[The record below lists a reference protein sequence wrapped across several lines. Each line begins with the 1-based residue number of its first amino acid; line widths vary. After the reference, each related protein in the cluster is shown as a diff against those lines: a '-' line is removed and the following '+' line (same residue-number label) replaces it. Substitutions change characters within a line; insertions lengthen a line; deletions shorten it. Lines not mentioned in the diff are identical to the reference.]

1 MIDEN
6 GFIKPD
12 AEETEQLDI
21 STIAEGSVTP
31 EAPPDVQ
38 GCGTP
43 LPKTFPRTFSQSEG
57 RFPPAVSAYDAPI
70 PPSQPAAKPSNP
82 GRVFLVWGLIIG
94 LLLGSVLGGILGNY
108 VVMSN
113 PGTFPW
119 ARTVSTT
126 YPGTTS
132 SGITVVTTEEQAVEN
147 AVKIASPAVVQ
158 INITSVSQNPF
169 GFSYGQQEGL
179 GSGFII
185 TSDGYVLTNNHVV
198 ENATKITVVL
208 KDGREFRGQVVGT
221 DATSDVAVV
230 KISGTNLPTVELGD
244 SSTLSV
250 GQKVI
255 AIGNPYGLSQTV
267 TTGVISALERNVQA
281 SQTETLVGVVQ
292 TDAAINPGNSGGPLV
307 DLSGRVVGMNT
318 MIYQNAQGL
327 GFSVSVN
334 TVRKVYDAIIKNGKV
349 TWPALGIQG
358 ATLTTSIVDQYN
370 LKASQGVYVVQITSG
385 SGAEVA
391 GLKAGDVITAIDDKP
406 MTTIDGVLGYIRS
419 KNVGDTVQVVVDR
432 SGSTKT
438 FAVTLKALGQ

>member
-1 MIDEN
+1 MTSGHLLQVRRYDMIDEN

-12 AEETEQLDI
+12 AEETEHPDT
-21 STIAEGSVTP
+21 SNTVEGYVTP
-31 EAPPDVQ
+31 ETPPTVQ
-38 GCGTP
+38 GYSTP
-43 LPKTFPRTFSQSEG
+43 SPQP
-57 RFPPAVSAYDAPI
+57 
-70 PPSQPAAKPSNP
+70 QPARRSNP

-126 YPGTTS
+126 YPVGTSGSGTT
-132 SGITVVTTEEQAVEN
+132 IVTTEEQAIEN

-169 GFSYGQQEGL
+169 GFSSGTQEGL

-198 ENATKITVVL
+198 ENATKITVML
-208 KDGREFRGQVVGT
+208 KDGREFSGQVVGT

-244 SSTLSV
+244 SSTLTV

-281 SQTETLVGVVQ
+281 SATETLVGVVQ

-318 MIYQNAQGL
+318 MIYQDAQGL

-334 TVRKVYDAIIKNGKV
+334 TAKKVYDAIIKNGKV

-358 ATLTTSIVDQYN
+358 ATLTTSIAQQYN
-370 LKASQGVYVVQITSG
+370 LKVSQGVYIVQITSG
-385 SGAEVA
+385 SGAQDV
-391 GLKAGDVITAIDDKP
+391 GLKVGDVITAIDDKP
-406 MTTIDGVLGYIRS
+406 MTTIDGVLSYIRS
-419 KNVGDTVQVVVDR
+419 RNVGDTVQVVADR
-432 SGSTKT
+432 NGTTKT
-438 FAVTLKALGQ
+438 FSVILKALG

>member
-12 AEETEQLDI
+12 IDDNEHQDASQMVEK
-21 STIAEGSVTP
+21 SVVP
-31 EAPPDVQ
+31 QQAGPSVQAYSPAPP
-38 GCGTP
+38 
-43 LPKTFPRTFSQSEG
+43 
-57 RFPPAVSAYDAPI
+57 A
-70 PPSQPAAKPSNP
+70 QPARPTNA
-82 GRVFLVWGLIIG
+82 GRGLLVWGLIIG
-94 LLLGSVLGGILGNY
+94 LLVGSVLGGILGNY

-119 ARTVSTT
+119 ARTVSLTT
-126 YPGTTS
+126 SGNQNTGTT
-132 SGITVVTTEEQAVEN
+132 IVTTEEQAIEN
-147 AVKIASPAVVQ
+147 AVKIASPTVVQ

-169 GFSYGQQEGL
+169 FSSGTQEGL

-198 ENATKITVVL
+198 ENATTITVML
-208 KDGREFRGQVVGT
+208 KDGREFKGQVVGT

-230 KISGTNLPTVELGD
+230 KISGTNLPTLQLGD
-244 SSTLSV
+244 SSSLTV

-281 SQTETLVGVVQ
+281 SATENLVGVVQ
-292 TDAAINPGNSGGPLV
+292 TDAAINPGNSGGPLI
-307 DLSGRVVGMNT
+307 DLSGRVVGINT

-334 TVRKVYDAIIKNGKV
+334 TARKVYEAIIKSGKV

-358 ATLTTSIVDQYN
+358 ATVTANIAQQYN
-370 LKASQGVYVVQITSG
+370 LKITQGVYVVQVTSG
-385 SGAEVA
+385 SGAEAA
-391 GLKAGDVITAIDDKP
+391 GLKKGDVITQIDSKT
-406 MTTIDGVLGYIRS
+406 MTTIDAVLNYVRS
-419 KNVGDTVQVVVDR
+419 KNVGDTTQVVVNR
-432 SGSTKT
+432 NGTTKT

>member
-12 AEETEQLDI
+12 PEETQNLDT
-21 STIAEGSVTP
+21 SNTVEGYVTP
-31 EAPPDVQ
+31 EASPTVQ
-38 GCGTP
+38 AYNTP
-43 LPKTFPRTFSQSEG
+43 SP
-57 RFPPAVSAYDAPI
+57 
-70 PPSQPAAKPSNP
+70 QPQPVRRSSS
-82 GRVFLVWGLIIG
+82 GRVLLVWGLIIG

-119 ARTVSTT
+119 ARTVSAT
-126 YPGTTS
+126 YPVGTS
-132 SGITVVTTEEQAVEN
+132 SSSTTIVTSEEQAIEN
-147 AVKIASPAVVQ
+147 AVKIVSPAVVQ

-169 GFSYGQQEGL
+169 GFSSGTQEGL

-185 TSDGYVLTNNHVV
+185 TSDGYILTNNHVV
-198 ENATKITVVL
+198 EGATKITVML
-208 KDGREFRGQVVGT
+208 KDGREFSGQVVGT
-221 DATSDVAVV
+221 DTTSDVAVV
-230 KISGTNLPTVELGD
+230 KIKGTNLPTVQLGD
-244 SSTLSV
+244 SSTLTV

-267 TTGVISALERNVQA
+267 TTGIISALERNVQA
-281 SQTETLVGVVQ
+281 SATENLVGVVQ

-327 GFSVSVN
+327 GFSVSIN
-334 TVRKVYDAIIKNGKV
+334 TAKKVYDAILKNGKI

-358 ATLTTSIVDQYN
+358 ATLTTSIAQQYN
-370 LKASQGVYVVQITSG
+370 VKASQGVYIVQITSG

-391 GLKAGDVITAIDDKP
+391 GLKAGDVITTIDDKP
-406 MTTIDGVLGYIRS
+406 MTTIDGVLSYIRS
-419 KNVGDTVQVVVDR
+419 KNVGDTVQVVADR
-432 SGSTKT
+432 GGTTKT
-438 FAVTLKALGQ
+438 FSVVLKALGQ

>member
-12 AEETEQLDI
+12 AEETEHPDT
-21 STIAEGSVTP
+21 SNSVESYVTP
-31 EAPPDVQ
+31 E
-38 GCGTP
+38 TP
-43 LPKTFPRTFSQSEG
+43 PRTFSQSEG
-57 RFPPAVSAYDAPI
+57 HFPPTIQGYST
-70 PPSQPAAKPSNP
+70 PSPQHARRSNS

-119 ARTVSTT
+119 ARTVSAT
-126 YPGTTS
+126 YPVGTSGSGTT
-132 SGITVVTTEEQAVEN
+132 IVTTEEQAIEN

-169 GFSYGQQEGL
+169 GFSSGGTQEGL

-198 ENATKITVVL
+198 ENATKITVML
-208 KDGREFRGQVVGT
+208 KDGREFSGQVVGT
-221 DATSDVAVV
+221 DTTSDVAVV

-244 SSTLSV
+244 SSTLTV

-281 SQTETLVGVVQ
+281 SATETLVGVVQ

-307 DLSGRVVGMNT
+307 DLSGRVVGINT
-318 MIYQNAQGL
+318 MIYQDAQGL

-334 TVRKVYDAIIKNGKV
+334 TAKKVYDAIIKNGKV

-358 ATLTTSIVDQYN
+358 ATLTTSIAQRYN
-370 LKASQGVYVVQITSG
+370 LKVSHGVYIVQMTSG
-385 SGAEVA
+385 SGAEAA
-391 GLKAGDVITAIDDKP
+391 GLKAGDVITTIDDKP
-406 MTTIDGVLGYIRS
+406 MTTIDGVLSYIRS
-419 KNVGDTVQVVVDR
+419 KNVGDTVQVVADR
-432 SGSTKT
+432 GGTTKT
-438 FAVTLKALGQ
+438 FSVILKALG

>member
-12 AEETEQLDI
+12 AEETEQLDT
-21 STIAEGSVTP
+21 STTVEGSVTP
-31 EAPPDVQ
+31 ETPPLVL
-38 GCGTP
+38 GYTAP
-43 LPKTFPRTFSQSEG
+43 LP
-57 RFPPAVSAYDAPI
+57 PP
-70 PPSQPAAKPSNP
+70 QPARPSNP

-94 LLLGSVLGGILGNY
+94 LLLGSVLGGIAGNY
-108 VVMSN
+108 IVMNN

-126 YPGTTS
+126 YPTGTS
-132 SGITVVTTEEQAVEN
+132 GSGITIVTTEEQAIEN

-169 GFSYGQQEGL
+169 GFSGQQDGL

-198 ENATKITVVL
+198 ENATKITVML

-230 KISGTNLPTVELGD
+230 KITGTNLPTVQLGD
-244 SSTLSV
+244 SSLLTV

-281 SQTETLVGVVQ
+281 SQAETLVGVVQ

-307 DLSGRVVGMNT
+307 DLSGRVVGINT

-334 TVRKVYDAIIKNGKV
+334 TARKVYDAIIKDGKV

-358 ATLTTSIVDQYN
+358 ATLTTSIADQYN
-370 LKASQGVYVVQITSG
+370 LKVSQGVYIVQITSG
-385 SGAEVA
+385 SGAQAA

-406 MTTIDGVLGYIRS
+406 MTTIDGVLSYIRS
-419 KNVGDTVQVVVDR
+419 RNVGDTVQVVADR
-432 SGSTKT
+432 GGTTKT

>member
-12 AEETEQLDI
+12 LD
-21 STIAEGSVTP
+21 SSEHQDLSQTVEGSGVPQPEPPVSGYTP
-31 EAPPDVQ
+31 SPVPP
-38 GCGTP
+38 
-43 LPKTFPRTFSQSEG
+43 
-57 RFPPAVSAYDAPI
+57 
-70 PPSQPAAKPSNP
+70 QPAKTTHV
-82 GRVFLVWGLIIG
+82 GRTLLVWGLIIG
-94 LLLGSVLGGILGNY
+94 LLVGSVLGGILGNY

-119 ARTVSTT
+119 ARTVSMTT
-126 YPGTTS
+126 PTNQNNGTT
-132 SGITVVTTEEQAVEN
+132 IVTTEEQAIEN
-147 AVKIASPAVVQ
+147 AVKTASPAVVQ
-158 INITSVSQNPF
+158 INITAVSQNPF
-169 GFSYGQQEGL
+169 GFSSGTSEGL
-179 GSGFII
+179 GSGFIV

-198 ENATKITVVL
+198 EGATSITVVL

-221 DATSDVAVV
+221 DSTSDVAVV

-244 SSTLSV
+244 SSTLNV
-250 GQKVI
+250 GQRVI

-281 SQTETLVGVVQ
+281 SSTETLVGVVQ

-334 TVRKVYDAIIKNGKV
+334 TVKKVYEAIIKNGKV

-358 ATLTTSIVDQYN
+358 ATVTTTIAQQYN
-370 LKASQGVYVVQITSG
+370 LKVTQGVYIVQVTSG
-385 SGAEVA
+385 SGAEAA
-391 GLKAGDVITAIDDKP
+391 GLQRGDVITEIDGKS
-406 MTTIDGVLGYIRS
+406 MTTIDAVLSYIRS
-419 KNVGDTVQVVVDR
+419 KSVGDTSQVVVNR
-432 SGSTKT
+432 NGTTKT
-438 FAVTLKALGQ
+438 FSVTLKALNQ

>member
-12 AEETEQLDI
+12 DEETRRPDG
-21 STIAEGSVTP
+21 TPNTVEGYASP
-31 EAPPDVQ
+31 EPAPHAPEYGSHSPSPRTAPP
-38 GCGTP
+38 
-43 LPKTFPRTFSQSEG
+43 SS
-57 RFPPAVSAYDAPI
+57 
-70 PPSQPAAKPSNP
+70 P
-82 GRVFLVWGLIIG
+82 GRVLLVWGLIIG

-119 ARTVSTT
+119 ARTASTYQTAPVS
-126 YPGTTS
+126 GTT
-132 SGITVVTTEEQAVEN
+132 IVTTEEQAVEN

-158 INITSVSQNPF
+158 INITSVGQNPF
-169 GFSYGQQEGL
+169 GFGTFEQQGL

-185 TSDGYVLTNNHVV
+185 TPDGYVLTNNHVV
-198 ENATKITVVL
+198 EGATKITVML
-208 KDGREFRGQVVGT
+208 KDGREFSGQVVGT

-230 KISGTNLPTVELGD
+230 KINGTNLPTVQLGD
-244 SSTLSV
+244 SSQLTV

-281 SQTETLVGVVQ
+281 SATETLVGVVQ

-307 DLSGRVVGMNT
+307 DLSGRVVGINT

-327 GFSVSVN
+327 GFSVSIN
-334 TVRKVYDAIIKNGKV
+334 TARKVYDAIIKNGKI

-358 ATLTTSIVDQYN
+358 ATLTTSIAQQYN
-370 LKASQGVYVVQITSG
+370 VKASQGVYVVQVTAG
-385 SGAEVA
+385 SGAAAA
-391 GLKAGDVITAIDDKP
+391 GIKAGDVITAIDGKQ
-406 MTTIDGVLGYIRS
+406 MTTIDAVLSYIRS

-432 SGSTKT
+432 SGATKT
-438 FAVTLKALGQ
+438 FSVTLKGLSQ

>member
-1 MIDEN
+1 
-6 GFIKPD
+6 
-12 AEETEQLDI
+12 
-21 STIAEGSVTP
+21 
-31 EAPPDVQ
+31 
-38 GCGTP
+38 
-43 LPKTFPRTFSQSEG
+43 
-57 RFPPAVSAYDAPI
+57 
-70 PPSQPAAKPSNP
+70 
-82 GRVFLVWGLIIG
+82 VFLVWGLIIG
-94 LLLGSVLGGILGNY
+94 LLLGSVLGGIAGNY
-108 VVMSN
+108 IVMSN

-119 ARTVSTT
+119 ARTVLTT
-126 YPGTTS
+126 YPVGTS
-132 SGITVVTTEEQAVEN
+132 SPSTTIVTTEEQAIEN

-169 GFSYGQQEGL
+169 GFSSGTQEGL

-244 SSTLSV
+244 SSTLTV

-318 MIYQNAQGL
+318 MIYQDAQGL

-334 TVRKVYDAIIKNGKV
+334 TVRKVYDAIIKNGKI

-370 LKASQGVYVVQITSG
+370 LKVSQGVYVVQITSG

-406 MTTIDGVLGYIRS
+406 MTTIDGVLSYIRS
-419 KNVGDTVQVVVDR
+419 KNVGDTVQVVADR
-432 SGSTKT
+432 NGTTKT
-438 FAVTLKALGQ
+438 FSVILKALG

>member
-6 GFIKPD
+6 RFIKPD
-12 AEETEQLDI
+12 AEETERSDT
-21 STIAEGSVTP
+21 SNTVDGYVTP
-31 EAPPDVQ
+31 ENPPTVPAYSAP
-38 GCGTP
+38 
-43 LPKTFPRTFSQSEG
+43 
-57 RFPPAVSAYDAPI
+57 FPPP
-70 PPSQPAAKPSNP
+70 QPARPSNP
-82 GRVFLVWGLIIG
+82 GRVLLVWGLIIG

-119 ARTVSTT
+119 ARTVSPT
-126 YPGTTS
+126 YPVGTSGSGTT
-132 SGITVVTTEEQAVEN
+132 IVTTEEQAIES

-169 GFSYGQQEGL
+169 GFSSGTQEGL
-179 GSGFII
+179 GSGFVI
-185 TSDGYVLTNNHVV
+185 TSDGYVVTNNHVV

-221 DATSDVAVV
+221 DSTSDVAVV
-230 KISGTNLPTVELGD
+230 KISGTNLPTVQLGD
-244 SSTLSV
+244 SSTLTV

-267 TTGVISALERNVQA
+267 TTGIISALERNVQA

-358 ATLTTSIVDQYN
+358 ATLTTSIVQQYS
-370 LKASQGVYVVQITSG
+370 LKVSQGVYIVQITSG
-385 SGAEVA
+385 SGAEAA
-391 GLKAGDVITAIDDKP
+391 GLKVGDVITAIDDKP
-406 MTTIDGVLGYIRS
+406 MTTIDGVLNYVRS
-419 KNVGDTVQVVVDR
+419 MNVGDTVQVVADR
-432 SGSTKT
+432 NGTAKT
-438 FAVTLKALGQ
+438 FSVTLKALGQ

>member
-12 AEETEQLDI
+12 PEQNQNLDT
-21 STIAEGSVTP
+21 SNTVEDYATP
-31 EAPPDVQ
+31 ETPPTVQ
-38 GCGTP
+38 TYNTP
-43 LPKTFPRTFSQSEG
+43 SP
-57 RFPPAVSAYDAPI
+57 
-70 PPSQPAAKPSNP
+70 QPQPVRRSNS

-119 ARTVSTT
+119 ARTVSAT
-126 YPGTTS
+126 YPVETSGSSTT
-132 SGITVVTTEEQAVEN
+132 IVTSEEQAIEN

-169 GFSYGQQEGL
+169 GFSSGTQEGL

-185 TSDGYVLTNNHVV
+185 TSDGYILTNNHVV
-198 ENATKITVVL
+198 EGATKITVML
-208 KDGREFRGQVVGT
+208 KDGREFSGQVVGT
-221 DATSDVAVV
+221 DTTSDVAVV
-230 KISGTNLPTVELGD
+230 KIKGTNLPTVQLGD
-244 SSTLSV
+244 SSTLTV

-281 SQTETLVGVVQ
+281 SATENLVGVVQ

-318 MIYQNAQGL
+318 MIYQDAQGL
-327 GFSVSVN
+327 GFSVSIN
-334 TVRKVYDAIIKNGKV
+334 TAKKVYDAILKNGKI

-358 ATLTTSIVDQYN
+358 ATLTTSVAHQYN
-370 LKASQGVYVVQITSG
+370 VKASQGVYVVQITPG
-385 SGAEVA
+385 SGAEAA
-391 GLKAGDVITAIDDKP
+391 GLKAGDVITTIDGKS
-406 MTTIDGVLGYIRS
+406 MTTIDEVLSYIRS
-419 KNVGDTVQVVVDR
+419 KNVGDTVQIVADR
-432 SGSTKT
+432 GGTTKT
-438 FAVTLKALGQ
+438 FSVVLKALSQ

>member
-12 AEETEQLDI
+12 AEETEHPDT
-21 STIAEGSVTP
+21 SHTVEGDVAPQTP
-31 EAPPDVQ
+31 PTVQ
-38 GCGTP
+38 EYSAP
-43 LPKTFPRTFSQSEG
+43 LP
-57 RFPPAVSAYDAPI
+57 PP
-70 PPSQPAAKPSNP
+70 QPARTSNP
-82 GRVFLVWGLIIG
+82 GRVLLVWGLIIG
-94 LLLGSVLGGILGNY
+94 LLLGSVVGGILGNY

-126 YPGTTS
+126 YPGTPS
-132 SGITVVTTEEQAVEN
+132 SGTIIVTTEEQAVEN

-158 INITSVSQNPF
+158 INITSVSLNPF
-169 GFSYGQQEGL
+169 GFSSGQQEGL

-198 ENATKITVVL
+198 TNATKITVML

-221 DATSDVAVV
+221 DSTSDVAVV
-230 KISGTNLPTVELGD
+230 KISGTNLPTVQLGD
-244 SSTLSV
+244 SSTLTV

-267 TTGVISALERNVQA
+267 TTGVISALERNIQA
-281 SQTETLVGVVQ
+281 SPTETLVGAVQ

-307 DLSGRVVGMNT
+307 DLSGRVVGINT

-334 TVRKVYDAIIKNGKV
+334 TARKVYDAIIKNGKV

-358 ATLTTSIVDQYN
+358 ATLTTSIAQQYN
-370 LKASQGVYVVQITSG
+370 LKVSHGVYVVQITSG
-385 SGAEVA
+385 SGAQAA
-391 GLKAGDVITAIDDKP
+391 GLKTGDVITAIDDKP
-406 MTTIDGVLGYIRS
+406 VTTMDGVLSYIRS
-419 KNVGDTVQVVVDR
+419 KNVGDTVQVVIDR
-432 SGSTKT
+432 NGTTKT
-438 FAVTLKALGQ
+438 FSVTLKALGQ

>member
-12 AEETEQLDI
+12 TEETEHSDT
-21 STIAEGSVTP
+21 SNTVEGYA
-31 EAPPDVQ
+31 APQNPPTSQ
-38 GCGTP
+38 GYGAP
-43 LPKTFPRTFSQSEG
+43 SPK
-57 RFPPAVSAYDAPI
+57 PARS
-70 PPSQPAAKPSNP
+70 SNS

-94 LLLGSVLGGILGNY
+94 LLLGSVVGGILGNY
-108 VVMSN
+108 IVVSN

-119 ARTVSTT
+119 ARTISAT
-126 YPGTTS
+126 YMPGPSGSGTT
-132 SGITVVTTEEQAVEN
+132 IVTTEEQAVEN

-169 GFSYGQQEGL
+169 SLSSTQQEGL
-179 GSGFII
+179 GSGLII

-198 ENATKITVVL
+198 ANATKITVML

-221 DATSDVAVV
+221 DSTSDVAVV
-230 KISGTNLPTVELGD
+230 KISGTNLPTVQLGD
-244 SSTLSV
+244 SSTLTV

-281 SQTETLVGVVQ
+281 SPTETLVGAVQ

-307 DLSGRVVGMNT
+307 DLSGRVVGINT

-334 TVRKVYDAIIKNGKV
+334 TARKVYDAIIKSGKI

-358 ATLTTSIVDQYN
+358 ATLTTSISQRYN
-370 LKASQGVYVVQITSG
+370 LKVSQGVYIVQITSG
-385 SGAEVA
+385 SGAEAA
-391 GLKAGDVITAIDDKP
+391 GLLKGDVITEIDGKA
-406 MTTIDGVLGYIRS
+406 MATIDAILSYVRS
-419 KNVGDTVQVVVDR
+419 KNVGDHVQVAVNR
-432 SGSTKT
+432 SGAPKT
-438 FAVTLKALGQ
+438 FTVTLKALGQ

>member
-1 MIDEN
+1 MWQAHLLQARRYDMIDEN
-6 GFIKPD
+6 GFITPD
-12 AEETEQLDI
+12 AEETEQLDT
-21 STIAEGSVTP
+21 SNTVQGYVTP
-31 EAPPDVQ
+31 EAPPE
-38 GCGTP
+38 TP
-43 LPKTFPRTFSQSEG
+43 SQSEEH
-57 RFPPAVSAYDAPI
+57 FPPAVSAYSTPAPS
-70 PPSQPAAKPSNP
+70 PQPAAMPSNP

-126 YPGTTS
+126 YPGTTG
-132 SGITVVTTEEQAVEN
+132 SGITIVTTEEQAIEN
-147 AVKIASPAVVQ
+147 AVRVASPAVVQ

-221 DATSDVAVV
+221 DSTSDVAVV

-244 SSTLSV
+244 SSALTV

-358 ATLTTSIVDQYN
+358 ATLTTSIVDQYS
-370 LKASQGVYVVQITSG
+370 LKVSQGVYIVQITAG
-385 SGAEVA
+385 SGAQAA

-419 KNVGDTVQVVVDR
+419 RNVGDTVQVTADR
-432 SGSTKT
+432 KGTTKT
-438 FAVTLKALGQ
+438 FSVTLRALGQ

>member
-12 AEETEQLDI
+12 TEETERPDT
-21 STIAEGSVTP
+21 SNTVESYATP
-31 EAPPDVQ
+31 E
-38 GCGTP
+38 TP
-43 LPKTFPRTFSQSEG
+43 PRTFSQSEG
-57 RFPPAVSAYDAPI
+57 RFPPTVQGYGT
-70 PPSQPAAKPSNP
+70 PSPQPQPARHSNS
-82 GRVFLVWGLIIG
+82 GRAFLVWGLIIG

-119 ARTVSTT
+119 ARTISTSYPVGTSGSSTT
-126 YPGTTS
+126 
-132 SGITVVTTEEQAVEN
+132 IVTTEEQAIEN

-169 GFSYGQQEGL
+169 GFSSGTQEGL

-185 TSDGYVLTNNHVV
+185 TSHGYILTNNHVV
-198 ENATKITVVL
+198 EGATKITVML

-221 DATSDVAVV
+221 DSTSDIAVV

-244 SSTLSV
+244 SSALTV

-267 TTGVISALERNVQA
+267 TTGIISALERNVQA
-281 SQTETLVGVVQ
+281 SATETLVGVVQ

-327 GFSVSVN
+327 GFSVSIN
-334 TVRKVYDAIIKNGKV
+334 TAKKVYDAILKNGKI

-358 ATLTTSIVDQYN
+358 TTLTTSIVQQYN
-370 LKASQGVYVVQITSG
+370 LKVSQGVYIVQITSG
-385 SGAEVA
+385 SGAEAV
-391 GLKAGDVITAIDDKP
+391 GLKAGDVITTIDDKP
-406 MTTIDGVLGYIRS
+406 MTTIDGVLSYIRS
-419 KNVGDTVQVVVDR
+419 KNVGDTVQVVADR
-432 SGSTKT
+432 NGTTKT
-438 FAVTLKALGQ
+438 FSVILKALG

>member
-12 AEETEQLDI
+12 VDEKENQGI
-21 STIAEGSVTP
+21 SQTVEGSVTP
-31 EAPPDVQ
+31 ETEPVVQAYPPPAPP
-38 GCGTP
+38 
-43 LPKTFPRTFSQSEG
+43 
-57 RFPPAVSAYDAPI
+57 
-70 PPSQPAAKPSNP
+70 QPARSTNV
-82 GRVFLVWGLIIG
+82 GRGLLVWGLIIG
-94 LLLGSVLGGILGNY
+94 LLVGSVLGGILGNY

-126 YPGTTS
+126 YPVNQTSGTT
-132 SGITVVTTEEQAVEN
+132 IVTTEERAIEN

-169 GFSYGQQEGL
+169 FSSGMQEGL

-185 TSDGYVLTNNHVV
+185 TSDGYILTNNHVV
-198 ENATKITVVL
+198 ENATTITVML

-221 DATSDVAVV
+221 DTTSDVAVV
-230 KISGTNLPTVELGD
+230 KISGTNLPTVQLGD
-244 SSTLSV
+244 SSSLTV

-292 TDAAINPGNSGGPLV
+292 TDAAINPGNSGGPLI
-307 DLSGRVVGMNT
+307 DLSGRVVGINT

-334 TVRKVYDAIIKNGKV
+334 TARKVYEAIIKSGKV

-358 ATLTTSIVDQYN
+358 ATVTTTIAQQYHLSIT
-370 LKASQGVYVVQITSG
+370 QGVYIVQVTSG
-385 SGAEVA
+385 SGAEAA
-391 GLKAGDVITAIDDKP
+391 GLQKGDVITEIDGKA
-406 MTTIDGVLGYIRS
+406 MTTIDAVLNYVRS
-419 KNVGDTVQVVVDR
+419 KNVGDTTQVVVNR
-432 SGSTKT
+432 NGTTKT
-438 FAVTLKALGQ
+438 FTVTLKALGQ